1 MSTENNLDPIFKSSI
16 KILTDLIAFK
26 TISGEDNNL
35 LINYCDEL
43 LKKNGASSFK
53 TYDEEKK
60 RVNLFASLKSKKK
73 SNKKPII
80 FSGHTDVVPVSKNWN
95 TDPFVATIKNDK
107 IFGRGSCDMKGFIA
121 CTLAYAPIFAKTN
134 LDRDINF
141 SFTFDEETA
150 CQGAPILINELK
162 KKGINSGICVVGE
175 PTNMKIVDAH
185 KGCYEYTTHFEGLA
199 GHGSKPEKGVNAVEF
214 AVRYINKLMELRE
227 TLKANAPK
235 NCIFDP
241 PYTTLQI
248 GGISGGI
255 ARNVIADKCH
265 VDWELRPVVKKD
277 GEFVNNQMDE
287 FVNTSLLPEMKKIF
301 PVSVIKKE
309 VIGEI
314 IGFDRIENSE
324 ASDFISNL
332 TGDNSKEVVSFGTEA
347 GLFQEIGIS
356 TVVCGPGSIEQA
368 HKIDEFIT
376 LEQIK
381 KCLILLDSIN
391 KNSSTN

>member
-1 MSTENNLDPIFKSSI
+1 MSTENNLDPVFKNSI

-26 TISGEDNNL
+26 TVSGEDNNS
-35 LINYCDEL
+35 LINYCDDL
-43 LKKNGASSFK
+43 LKKIGAISFK

-60 RVNLFASLKSKKK
+60 RVNLFASLKSKKT
-73 SNKKPII
+73 SNKKAII
-80 FSGHTDVVPVSKNWN
+80 FSGHTDVVPVSKNWS

-107 IFGRGSCDMKGFIA
+107 IFGRGTCDMKGFIA

-134 LDRDINF
+134 LDRDIHF
-141 SFTFDEETA
+141 SYTFDEETA

-162 KKGINSGICVVGE
+162 KKGINSGICIVGE
-175 PTNMKIVDAH
+175 PTSMKIVEAH

-214 AVRYINKLMELRE
+214 ATRYINKLMDLRKN
-227 TLKANAPK
+227 LISNAPK

-255 ARNVIADKCH
+255 ARNVIADKCR
-265 VDWELRPVVKKD
+265 VDWELRPVIKKD
-277 GEFVNNQMDE
+277 GEFVNNEMDE
-287 FVNTSLLPEMKKIF
+287 FTNKVLLPEMKKVF
-301 PVSVIKKE
+301 HGSKIKKE
-309 VIGEI
+309 IIGEI
-314 IGFDRIENSE
+314 IGFDKIENSE
-324 ASDFISNL
+324 ACEFISSL

-368 HKIDEFIT
+368 HKVDEFIT
-376 LEQIK
+376 LDQIK
-381 KCLILLDSIN
+381 KCLILLNDIN
-391 KNSSTN
+391 KNSNSN

>member
-1 MSTENNLDPIFKSSI
+1 MSTENNLDPIFKNSI
-16 KILTDLIAFK
+16 KILTDLIAFQ
-26 TISGEDNNL
+26 TVSGEDNNS
-35 LINYCDEL
+35 LINYCDDL
-43 LKKNGASSFK
+43 LKKIGATSFK

-73 SNKKPII
+73 SNKKSII
-80 FSGHTDVVPVSKNWN
+80 FSGHTDVVPVSKNWSTN
-95 TDPFVATIKNDK
+95 PFVATLKDGK
-107 IFGRGSCDMKGFIA
+107 IYGRGSCDMKGFIA

-162 KKGINSGICVVGE
+162 KKGINSGICIVGE
-175 PTNMKIVDAH
+175 PTNMKIVDSH
-185 KGCYEYTTHFEGLA
+185 KGCYEYTTYFEGLA

-214 AVRYINKLMELRE
+214 AVKYINKLMELRE
-227 TLKANAPK
+227 TLKKNAPAK
-235 NCIFDP
+235 CIFDP

-287 FVNTSLLPEMKKIF
+287 FVNKNLLPDMKKIF
-301 PVSVIKKE
+301 PKSAIKKE

-324 ASDFISNL
+324 ACEFISNL

-368 HKIDEFIT
+368 HKVDEFIT

-391 KNSSTN
+391 KNSSDN

>member
-1 MSTENNLDPIFKSSI
+1 MSTENNLDPIFKNSI

-26 TISGEDNNL
+26 TISGEDNNS
-35 LINYCDEL
+35 LINYCDDL
-43 LKKNGASSFK
+43 LKKIGATSFK

-73 SNKKPII
+73 INKKPII
-80 FSGHTDVVPVSKNWN
+80 FSGHTDVVPVSKNWS
-95 TDPFVATIKNDK
+95 TDPFVATIKNEK
-107 IFGRGSCDMKGFIA
+107 IYGRGSCDMKGFIA

-162 KKGINSGICVVGE
+162 KKGINSGICIVGE

-199 GHGSKPEKGVNAVEF
+199 GHGSKPDKGVNAVEF
-214 AVRYINKLMELRE
+214 AVKYINKLMELRE
-227 TLKANAPK
+227 ILKTNAPK

-248 GGISGGI
+248 GGIAGGI
-255 ARNVIADKCH
+255 ARNVIADKCR
-265 VDWELRPVVKKD
+265 VDWELRPVIKKD

-287 FVNTSLLPEMKKIF
+287 FTNTSLLPEMKKIF
-301 PVSVIKKE
+301 PGSAIRKE
-309 VIGEI
+309 IIGEI

-324 ASDFISNL
+324 ASEFISNL

-368 HKIDEFIT
+368 HKIDEFIS
-376 LEQIK
+376 LDQIK
-381 KCLILLDSIN
+381 KCLKLLDSIN

>member
-1 MSTENNLDPIFKSSI
+1 MSTENNLDPIFKNSI

-26 TISGEDNNL
+26 TISGEDNNS
-35 LINYCDEL
+35 LINYCDDL
-43 LKKNGASSFK
+43 LKKIGATSFK

-60 RVNLFASLKSKKK
+60 RVNLFASLKSKKT

-80 FSGHTDVVPVSKNWN
+80 FSGHTDVVPVSKNWS
-95 TDPFVATIKNDK
+95 TDPFIATIKDEK
-107 IFGRGSCDMKGFIA
+107 IYGRGSCDMKGFIA

-162 KKGINSGICVVGE
+162 KKGINSGICIVGE

-214 AVRYINKLMELRE
+214 AVKYINKLMELRE
-227 TLKANAPK
+227 TLKTNAPK

-248 GGISGGI
+248 GGIAGGI
-255 ARNVIADKCH
+255 ARNVIADKCR

-287 FVNTSLLPEMKKIF
+287 FANTSLLPEMKKIF
-301 PVSVIKKE
+301 PKSVIRKE

-324 ASDFISNL
+324 ASEFISNL

-381 KCLILLDSIN
+381 KCLILLDSIK
-391 KNSSTN
+391 KNSTSN

>member
-1 MSTENNLDPIFKSSI
+1 
-16 KILTDLIAFK
+16 
-26 TISGEDNNL
+26 
-35 LINYCDEL
+35 
-43 LKKNGASSFK
+43 
-53 TYDEEKK
+53 
-60 RVNLFASLKSKKK
+60 
-73 SNKKPII
+73 
-80 FSGHTDVVPVSKNWN
+80 
-95 TDPFVATIKNDK
+95 
-107 IFGRGSCDMKGFIA
+107 
-121 CTLAYAPIFAKTN
+121 
-134 LDRDINF
+134 
-141 SFTFDEETA
+141 
-150 CQGAPILINELK
+150 
-162 KKGINSGICVVGE
+162 
-175 PTNMKIVDAH
+175 
-185 KGCYEYTTHFEGLA
+185 
-199 GHGSKPEKGVNAVEF
+199 
-214 AVRYINKLMELRE
+214 MELRE

-255 ARNVIADKCH
+255 ARNVIADKCR

-287 FVNTSLLPEMKKIF
+287 FANTSLLPEMKKIF
-301 PVSVIKKE
+301 PKSAIRKE

-324 ASDFISNL
+324 ASEFISNL

-381 KCLILLDSIN
+381 KCLILLDGIN
-391 KNSSTN
+391 KNSSSN

>member
-1 MSTENNLDPIFKSSI
+1 M
-16 KILTDLIAFK
+16 
-26 TISGEDNNL
+26 
-35 LINYCDEL
+35 
-43 LKKNGASSFK
+43 
-53 TYDEEKK
+53 
-60 RVNLFASLKSKKK
+60 
-73 SNKKPII
+73 
-80 FSGHTDVVPVSKNWN
+80 
-95 TDPFVATIKNDK
+95 
-107 IFGRGSCDMKGFIA
+107 
-121 CTLAYAPIFAKTN
+121 
-134 LDRDINF
+134 
-141 SFTFDEETA
+141 
-150 CQGAPILINELK
+150 
-162 KKGINSGICVVGE
+162 
-175 PTNMKIVDAH
+175 
-185 KGCYEYTTHFEGLA
+185 A

-214 AVRYINKLMELRE
+214 AVKYINKLMELRE
-227 TLKANAPK
+227 ILKTNAPK

-248 GGISGGI
+248 GGIAGGI
-255 ARNVIADKCH
+255 ARNVIADKCR

-287 FVNTSLLPEMKKIF
+287 FANTNLLPEMKKIF
-301 PVSVIKKE
+301 PESAIRKE

-324 ASDFISNL
+324 ASEFISNL

-381 KCLILLDSIN
+381 KCLILLDSIK
-391 KNSSTN
+391 KNSISN

>member
-1 MSTENNLDPIFKSSI
+1 MSTENNLDPVFKNSI

-26 TISGEDNNL
+26 TVSGEDNNS
-35 LINYCDEL
+35 LINYCDDL
-43 LKKNGASSFK
+43 LKKIGAISFK

-60 RVNLFASLKSKKK
+60 RVNLFASLKSKKT
-73 SNKKPII
+73 SNKKAII
-80 FSGHTDVVPVSKNWN
+80 FSGHTDVVPVSKNWS

-107 IFGRGSCDMKGFIA
+107 IFGRGTCDMKGFIA

-134 LDRDINF
+134 LDRDIHF
-141 SFTFDEETA
+141 SYTFDEETA

-162 KKGINSGICVVGE
+162 KKGINSGICIVGE
-175 PTNMKIVDAH
+175 PTSMKIVEAH

-214 AVRYINKLMELRE
+214 ATRYINKLMDLRKN
-227 TLKANAPK
+227 LISNAPK

-255 ARNVIADKCH
+255 ARNVIADKCR
-265 VDWELRPVVKKD
+265 VDWELRPVIKKD
-277 GEFVNNQMDE
+277 GEFVNNEMDE
-287 FVNTSLLPEMKKIF
+287 FTSKVLLPEMKKVF
-301 PVSVIKKE
+301 HGSKIKKE
-309 VIGEI
+309 IIGEI
-314 IGFDRIENSE
+314 IGFDKIENSE
-324 ASDFISNL
+324 ACEFISSL

-368 HKIDEFIT
+368 HKVDEFIT
-376 LEQIK
+376 LDQIK
-381 KCLILLDSIN
+381 KCLILLNDIN
-391 KNSSTN
+391 KNSNSN